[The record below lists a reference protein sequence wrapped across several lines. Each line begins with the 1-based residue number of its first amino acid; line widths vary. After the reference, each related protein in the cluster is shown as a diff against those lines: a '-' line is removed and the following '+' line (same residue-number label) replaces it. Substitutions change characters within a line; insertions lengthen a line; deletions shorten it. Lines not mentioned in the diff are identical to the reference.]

1 MQRRA
6 RRIKCAA
13 AGLALLA
20 ACADTEAR
28 AWTPELERRVARESA
43 RLMPPSLR
51 RILQA
56 HFEEVASGVAEAS
69 SGKSGGA
76 PAGAPARVET
86 IAREIQKSI
95 NEHRPFAE
103 ISRRFG
109 ALAHW
114 VCTLQDPLQAADADP
129 RESEYAIDYALYVEG
144 NLGKYPLVF
153 YGWSDDL
160 LDAGDVA
167 GFAEAAVSRAR
178 RYYGYISRA
187 YSPGNPVPAVQ
198 RFDDRSL
205 PFGIGSLCYSRCV
218 TDTARIWLHIWKS
231 ARGDMHGTPYLA
243 SSTAPSPQAGTPKAR
258 E

>member
-1 MQRRA
+1 M
-6 RRIKCAA
+6 
-13 AGLALLA
+13 
-20 ACADTEAR
+20 
-28 AWTPELERRVARESA
+28 ERRVARESA

-51 RILQA
+51 RILQT
-56 HFEEVASGVAEAS
+56 HFEDVASGMAEESAVKS
-69 SGKSGGA
+69 SGPTAS
-76 PAGAPARVET
+76 APARVET
-86 IAREIQKSI
+86 MAREIQKSI
-95 NEHRPFAE
+95 NDHKPFAQ

-114 VCTLQDPLQAADADP
+114 VCALQDPLLAADADP
-129 RESEYAIDYALYVEG
+129 REPEYAYDYALYVEG

-153 YGWSDDL
+153 YGWPDAL

-178 RYYGYISRA
+178 RYYTHISRA
-187 YSPGNPVPAVQ
+187 YNPGNPTPEAQ
-198 RFDDRSL
+198 RFDVRSL

-218 TDTARIWLHIWKS
+218 TDTARIWLHIWKG

-243 SSTAPSPQAGTPKAR
+243 SRPAPAPMAGIPPER